1 MSTQPSIL
9 KNVFAKGL
17 LNVFNI
23 LIPFLIMPYVYR
35 LLGPENMGYIEYGA
49 TIFQYFGLLGLLGIY
64 NYGLREISAHRNNKE
79 KVGEIYRNLFIIGI
93 VSNLFFLL
101 IYTGFIF
108 HFIANERLQ
117 LVLYI
122 YGGNFI
128 AQIFYIEWVNEA
140 YEKFR
145 FITIKTIII
154 RLLSVIAI
162 FLLIKNPS
170 DYLFYICVLVVTL
183 LLNNVVSFFYAR
195 KYITLDKNIFTVLKL
210 RSYVLPLLF
219 ILVLNN
225 TNILYTIADRAMLG
239 AYSTYENVA
248 FYALGQKIVDMVKA
262 LLLSIVFVTL
272 PRLSFYLKED
282 KQLYETNIKKIMQ
295 LILMLVLPCGIGM
308 LMLSEQIVQIFAGSQ
323 YLPAIPVLR
332 VFAVRLILMA
342 IESILYNQIIF
353 LHRKEKILVILNL
366 ICGGLNVILN
376 FIFLRQLTP
385 FVAITTTLA
394 TEIIFET
401 LCLIYIKK
409 KLHITTGLFVKGNI
423 KYVLLSLLFIPVIF
437 ALKYIVINQYLF
449 VCLSLLT
456 CTMLYVFGLSITKD
470 AVFVEIKNRIIR
482 RDIKY
487 GKN

>member
-1 MSTQPSIL
+1 MTFTHPSIL
-9 KNVFAKGL
+9 NNVISKGL

-35 LLGPENMGYIEYGA
+35 VLGPENMGYIEYGA

-64 NYGLREISAHRNNKE
+64 NYGLREISAYRNDKE
-79 KVGEIYRNLFIIGI
+79 KVAEIYKNLFIIGI
-93 VSNLFFLL
+93 ISNLFFLL
-101 IYTGFIF
+101 IYIGFVF
-108 HFIANERLQ
+108 HFIANENLQ

-122 YGGNFI
+122 YSGNLI
-128 AQIFYIEWVNEA
+128 AQIFYIEWINEA
-140 YEKFR
+140 HEKFR
-145 FITIKTIII
+145 FITVKTMVI
-154 RLLSVIAI
+154 RLLSVIGI

-170 DYLFYICVLVVTL
+170 DYLFYVWVLVVTL
-183 LLNNVVSFFYAR
+183 LLNNIASFFYAQR
-195 KYITLDKNIFTVLKL
+195 HITLNKSFFTGLKL
-210 RSYVLPLLF
+210 RSYIPPLLF

-225 TNILYTIADRAMLG
+225 TNVLYTIADRAMLG

-272 PRLSFYLKED
+272 PRLSLYLKED
-282 KQLYETNIKKIMQ
+282 KQLYEINIKRIMR
-295 LILMLVLPCGIGM
+295 LMLMLVLPCGIGM
-308 LMLSEQIVQIFAGSQ
+308 LMLSEQIVLIFAGAQ
-323 YLPAIPVLR
+323 YMPAIPVLW
-332 VFAVRLILMA
+332 VFAIRLILMG

-353 LHRKEKILVILNL
+353 LHRKEKILVIINL

-376 FIFLRQLTP
+376 FIFLRHLTP
-385 FVAITTTLA
+385 FVAIATTFA

-437 ALKYIVINQYLF
+437 TLKNIVVNQYLF
-449 VCLSLLT
+449 VCLSLFI
-456 CTMLYVFGLSITKD
+456 CVILYVSGLSVTKD
-470 AVFVEIKNRIIR
+470 VVFLEIKNRIIKKR
-482 RDIKY
+482 Y
-487 GKN
+487 